1 MAKQT
6 EEKTRY
12 LRGGL
17 ELVNGNALITLFS
30 IHGRHIG
37 KLTALHFPFEKQKGR
52 GTPTHVNQS
61 AQTPFKPVS
70 LHTHTH
76 THTHTQKKKKKKH
89 THTRAYFFL
98 AILRLSSSSSV
109 RSASGGSSALAA
121 SFPPFLAFLS
131 PEPGFGA
138 ADTDKDKRHVERRQ
152 KTNKEKIGEKRGGAC
167 RVARVDAL
175 TLLVELQD
183 GVHHFFGVCQ
193 VAVLLWQNVKLLQN
207 RDWWERTTQ

>member
-76 THTHTQKKKKKKH
+76 THTHTQKKKKKKTH
-89 THTRAYFFL
+89 THTRVLLPGNPEALKFL
-98 AILRLSSSSSV
+98 LCKVSIWGQLSI
-109 RSASGGSSALAA
+109 SGLLSAL
-121 SFPPFLAFLS
+121 L
-131 PEPGFGA
+131 G
-138 ADTDKDKRHVERRQ
+138 
-152 KTNKEKIGEKRGGAC
+152 
-167 RVARVDAL
+167 
-175 TLLVELQD
+175 LLVP
-183 GVHHFFGVCQ
+183 
-193 VAVLLWQNVKLLQN
+193 
-207 RDWWERTTQ
+207 